1 MALQHEYLHS
11 NVTVAFIG
19 LSRSGKG
26 YGWDILNSIRQYS
39 PITKIIAV
47 HPCATSEEMKGLETV
62 RLADEIK
69 PPPDF
74 AIVVLKPKD
83 AYNAIGE
90 LATAGIKKV
99 WLVMGACSKDNREYA
114 EKQGMEVVG
123 GCPILFVEGPGF
135 PHNIHRALAKIFGK
149 I

>member
-1 MALQHEYLHS
+1 MALQYDYL
-11 NVTVAFIG
+11 NNNGTVAFLG

-26 YGWDILNSIRQYS
+26 YGWDVLNSVRSYT

-47 HPCATSEEMKGLETV
+47 HPCATRDEMKGLETV
-62 RLADEIK
+62 HLAEQIK
-69 PPPDF
+69 PTPGL

-83 AYNAIGE
+83 AYNAIEG
-90 LATAGIKKV
+90 LAAAGIKKV
-99 WLVMGACSKDNREYA
+99 WLVMAACSKDNREYA

-123 GCPILFVEGPGF
+123 GCPILFVEEPAF
-135 PHNIHRALAKIFGK
+135 PHSFHRALAKLFGK